1 MRRCLPIAMLA
12 LVALLAGCTDDGPKL
27 APAVRASASPTDGA
41 APLTVAFGARVEFG
55 DVPDFTY
62 RWDFGDGE
70 QSTSAEPSHT
80 YAEEGTYVVSVEV
93 TANEN
98 GETGTDELEIEVG
111 PPPAGSGG
119 EATETTEP
127 GGGEAETV
135 AFEAWVDDVNAACA
149 ATVEAADQVQPTGGD
164 GSTLTDEQWGQ
175 LADLQRQETEAI
187 DAAGV
192 PDTNT
197 DDARAWLDTRAEG
210 AELFVEIV
218 DTPPVDPLD
227 PGWARLDAIGG
238 DLNTLSQRLGLTEC
252 VGG

>member
-1 MRRCLPIAMLA
+1 MRRCLPIAILA
-12 LVALLAGCTDDGPKL
+12 LVALLAGCTDDSGPES
-27 APAVRASASPTDGA
+27 APEVTVEATPREGP
-41 APLTVAFGARVEFG
+41 APLTVEFGTSVVFG
-55 DVPDFTY
+55 DVEDFSY

-70 QSTSAEPSHT
+70 QSTEAAPSHT
-80 YAEEGTYVVSVEV
+80 YAEEGIYHVTAEV
-93 TANEN
+93 TDNE
-98 GETGTDELEIEVG
+98 GGATGTDQTVVDVG
-111 PPPAGSGG
+111 PRDPSVQ
-119 EATETTEP
+119 TTEP